1 MKKSEM
7 QALRQYVGDLDAL
20 CGIKDYTFND
30 GPARGM
36 RAFDVRNGKG
46 LEMTLVAD
54 RGLDIPVLRYKG
66 VNVSFASKVGLRAP
80 SLYTEDAGRGFLK
93 QFYAGMLTTC
103 GITYA
108 GAACEDGGR
117 QLGLHGNYDNTPAAK
132 VAFETVYEGD
142 EAILRL
148 RGEVREACV
157 FEENMLLTREVR
169 VRTEKNAYQV
179 IDRVEN
185 QGFEPTP
192 MMLIYHVNFGYPL
205 LDEGARV
212 YLNATRVEPRT
223 QFAREGIALYD
234 RMEAPEAGREEQCY
248 FHTGFPEQGFAM
260 LHNEKLGMAAAMRFN
275 GKALPLMCEWK
286 CMRAGEYVLGL
297 EPTTSGALS
306 RVDARKNGLLVTLE
320 PGQVYECGFEME
332 LTDDPALIE
341 RYKKLAN

>member
-192 MMLIYHVNFGYPL
+192 MMIIYHINFGYPL

-234 RMEAPEAGREEQCY
+234 RMEAPEVGRDEQCY

>member
-1 MKKSEM
+1 
-7 QALRQYVGDLDAL
+7 
-20 CGIKDYTFND
+20 
-30 GPARGM
+30 M

-148 RGEVREACV
+148 LELRE
-157 FEENMLLTREVR
+157 RE
-169 VRTEKNAYQV
+169 K
-179 IDRVEN
+179 
-185 QGFEPTP
+185 
-192 MMLIYHVNFGYPL
+192 
-205 LDEGARV
+205 
-212 YLNATRVEPRT
+212 
-223 QFAREGIALYD
+223 
-234 RMEAPEAGREEQCY
+234 EEQMADIKGEMKKIEWGSQIRSY
-248 FHTGFPEQGFAM
+248 VFQPYTMVKDHRTGYESGNVDDVMDGNLDGFITAYLKM
-260 LHNEKLGMAAAMRFN
+260 
-275 GKALPLMCEWK
+275 
-286 CMRAGEYVLGL
+286 
-297 EPTTSGALS
+297 
-306 RVDARKNGLLVTLE
+306 
-320 PGQVYECGFEME
+320 Q
-332 LTDDPALIE
+332 
-341 RYKKLAN
+341 